1 MTRDERVGQS
11 IYSLIGL
18 ILHRNFDQQL
28 TCGGDAVCHGGT
40 GLNLT
45 ITNSTSVEK
54 AARELYIVNI
64 KHACIINGK
73 SFTLFKF

>member
-28 TCGGDAVCHGGT
+28 TCGGDAVCKGGEAEER
-40 GLNLT
+40 LNLT
-45 ITNSTSVEK
+45 ITNSTSYKRV
-54 AARELYIVNI
+54 
-64 KHACIINGK
+64 KHEGMMAGW
-73 SFTLFKF
+73 

>member
-28 TCGGDAVCHGGT
+28 TCGGDAVSQAAT
-40 GLNLT
+40 RLNLT
-45 ITNSTSVEK
+45 STSLISE
-54 AARELYIVNI
+54 EEEDLMN
-64 KHACIINGK
+64 C
-73 SFTLFKF
+73 FKVLVLIL